1 MALIDLTAQ
10 KFGRLTVLR
19 RDETKPRGHGKPVY
33 WICECDC
40 GTLKSVKGSHLKD
53 GSIQS
58 CGCLH
63 KEKVSKQ
70 FSKDITNQKFDHLLA
85 IKPLYVNSHGET
97 VWLCRCDCGS
107 FCEKSIGQL
116 TDVRRIKS
124 CGHIYIRSYAE
135 EKIKEILE
143 ENNISYKREFTFNDL
158 KGKSNK
164 LRFDFAIFTNQ
175 GDLAYLIEFNG
186 FFHYN
191 TTEFHGGEE
200 KLLKQ
205 QEYDQK
211 KKEYCAKNNYKLL
224 ILTDIEQITKEK
236 IIKEELLC
244 SDI

>member
-85 IKPLYVNSHGET
+85 IKPL
-97 VWLCRCDCGS
+97 
-107 FCEKSIGQL
+107 
-116 TDVRRIKS
+116 
-124 CGHIYIRSYAE
+124 
-135 EKIKEILE
+135 
-143 ENNISYKREFTFNDL
+143 
-158 KGKSNK
+158 
-164 LRFDFAIFTNQ
+164 
-175 GDLAYLIEFNG
+175 
-186 FFHYN
+186 
-191 TTEFHGGEE
+191 
-200 KLLKQ
+200 
-205 QEYDQK
+205 
-211 KKEYCAKNNYKLL
+211 
-224 ILTDIEQITKEK
+224 
-236 IIKEELLC
+236 
-244 SDI
+244 